1 MIGLGHRSSRFSTD
15 SQLRVALQE
24 GERMWFDARE
34 ESEAWK
40 PKVLWEETLMDTVN
54 DAAIAVWVRDR
65 RRTLVEKWKMR
76 SKIFLK
82 IVLIIFIDSETRAT
96 VCHQWDIPTGHARVN
111 GSTAKQ
117 CASKNTGKRK

>member
-1 MIGLGHRSSRFSTD
+1 
-15 SQLRVALQE
+15 
-24 GERMWFDARE
+24 
-34 ESEAWK
+34 
-40 PKVLWEETLMDTVN
+40 MDTVN

-96 VCHQWDIPTGHARVN
+96 VCHQ
-111 GSTAKQ
+111 
-117 CASKNTGKRK
+117 